1 MKRSGKFYRR
11 NEQSVMKSLGLN
23 PTPNSGSGWIIKE
36 DGENEHVVCQLKS
49 TDKQSIK
56 VNKADIDTLQ
66 YNALVSH
73 KLPVFAIQF
82 LQSNEVFLI
91 VKPEDITDIVK
102 YLDTGIVESPSGSI
116 VDISNHEEMKPTGR
130 KVISSS
136 SKSKKAFTKSM
147 NERFTKKSKSAT

>member
-1 MKRSGKFYRR
+1 
-11 NEQSVMKSLGLN
+11 MKSLGLN

-56 VNKADIDTLQ
+56 VNKSDIDTLQ

-91 VKPEDITDIVK
+91 VKPEDLTDIVK
-102 YLDTGIVESPSGSI
+102 YLDTGIVRVNSNSSI

>member
-1 MKRSGKFYRR
+1 MKY
-11 NEQSVMKSLGLN
+11 LGLN

-82 LQSNEVFLI
+82 LQSNEIFLI
-91 VKPEDITDIVK
+91 VKPEDLTDIVK
-102 YLDTGIVESPSGSI
+102 YLDTGIVESSSSSI